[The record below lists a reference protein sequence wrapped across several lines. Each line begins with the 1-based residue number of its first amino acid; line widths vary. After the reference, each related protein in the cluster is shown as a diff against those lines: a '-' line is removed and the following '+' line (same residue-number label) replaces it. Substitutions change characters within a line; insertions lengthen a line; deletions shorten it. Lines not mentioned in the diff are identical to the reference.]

1 MQETSMTG
9 IILNGQNKFAALRVL
24 LLFVQFKHK
33 LLNLLWIL

>member
-1 MQETSMTG
+1 MTG
-9 IILNGQNKFAALRVL
+9 IILNGQNKFVALRVL